1 MQDTTRHAVVSD
13 ADAAFN
19 YITAQ
24 YPLGRTEDWKGIV
37 QLRDGEII
45 AAVGYDQYNGA
56 NIFMHVA
63 SDGTSRW
70 GTRHFL
76 HEIFKYPF
84 RTLGVDRI
92 TVWVERDNIASRRL
106 VTNVGFTA
114 EAVLQSA
121 GRDGVDVLIY
131 RMFRQECRYA

>member
-1 MQDTTRHAVVSD
+1 VSEHAVVSD
-13 ADAAFN
+13 PDAAFD

-24 YPLGRTEDWKGIV
+24 YPLGRTADWKGIV
-37 QLRDGEII
+37 QLRNDEII
-45 AAVGYDQYNGA
+45 GAVGYDQYNGA

-76 HEIFKYPF
+76 HEVFKYPF
-84 RTLGVDRI
+84 KTLGVGRV
-92 TVWVERDNIASRRL
+92 TVWVEGNNVRSRRL
-106 VTNVGFTA
+106 VTNLGFTA
-114 EAVLQSA
+114 EAVLSRA